1 MDDCVDLIE
10 KKQFRVMLHPV
21 RQEML
26 HLLRLWGKPVSA
38 NRMAERMHL
47 SPSGAQS
54 HLRKLVDLGVV
65 AELERTRE
73 DGVKLYYYQA
83 RNVKLRLCLGR
94 DDAFQGERE
103 ALAANLTDGTF
114 RSLLSTSYRH
124 DEKTI
129 EEYGV
134 LRFGA
139 LHMTTEQRRGLM
151 EVVDQYLDRLG
162 VPQPNAKEHWE
173 YVLLAFRAEEET

>member
-1 MDDCVDLIE
+1 MDDCVDLVE

-26 HLLRLWGKPVSA
+26 HLLRLRGKPISA
-38 NRMAERMHL
+38 NKVAERMQL

-83 RNVKLRLCLGR
+83 KNVKLRLCLGR
-94 DDAFQGERE
+94 EDSFQGERE

-124 DEKTI
+124 DEKTMD
-129 EEYGV
+129 EYGV

-139 LHMTTEQRRGLM
+139 LHMTSEQRAGL
-151 EVVDQYLDRLG
+151 VKLVDQYLDRLG
-162 VPQPNAKEHWE
+162 VPQPDAKEHWE
-173 YVLLAFRAEEET
+173 YVIMAYRAEGDL